1 MPPTGAA
8 AAPAA
13 ASSTASLAPV
23 PPSELNKHDRVRVKC
38 NSAEQSDDGTVTDTT
53 TKLVT
58 ATESVGGAFVAYDD
72 GCRNWHF
79 DRDDVTIWRLSAAA
93 TPLDDDAPAAAGP
106 PPSEAIDD
114 DDDDDVEEEEEAA
127 AAAAAEEEGEPAPG
141 QLGDCPICMEAIES
155 LGGFVPLP
163 CAHNVCVSC
172 MDSLISAPATC
183 ESQQPHNRGHAIQAE
198 WANRCPECRCDFS
211 RRDIVAL
218 LERGVGARAA
228 AAATAN
234 EAEVRAARRPTD
246 PAALAT
252 LAAAR
257 EQNERRT
264 AQLREQARKGRK

>member
-1 MPPTGAA
+1 M
-8 AAPAA
+8 
-13 ASSTASLAPV
+13 
-23 PPSELNKHDRVRVKC
+23 PPSELNKHDRVRVKW

-183 ESQQPHNRGHAIQAE
+183 ESQQPHNRGHTIQAE
-198 WANRCPECRCDFS
+198 WANRCPECRRDFS

-218 LERGVGARAA
+218 LERGVGGRAA